1 MNAVSALSMNASALN
16 TSAASVTS
24 VNVPTAASMSAQV
37 AARTNRVA
45 GDTQIQSAGQT
56 RTERTPKLKTQVDL
70 LAQMQAIEAQL
81 AARAQQAGDV
91 NALDITYNKKQ
102 AMLSVKV
109 KEQQTGD
116 LVRELQFKDYKAM
129 AYSNH
134 GYKGAYVDIT
144 A

>member
-1 MNAVSALSMNASALN
+1 MNAVSAANVN
-16 TSAASVTS
+16 VTS
-24 VNVPTAASMSAQV
+24 MNVPTAASMTAQV

-45 GDTQIQSAGQT
+45 GDAQIQSAGQT
-56 RTERTPKLKTQVDL
+56 RTERTPKLKTQVDW

-91 NALDITYNKKQ
+91 NALDISYSKKQ

-109 KEQQTGD
+109 KEQQTGE

-134 GYKGAYVDIT
+134 GYKGAYVDLT